1 MESVRLDYYFHTQD
15 LDLCLGLVVLVHTAA
30 LYLSDD
36 FEAFQRERREKEE
49 ERGVDCGRERERGT
63 VM

>member
-1 MESVRLDYYFHTQD
+1 MKGVRLDYYFYTQD

-36 FEAFQRERREKEE
+36 FEAFQRERREE
-49 ERGVDCGRERERGT
+49 ERGIDCGRERGT